1 MNDLRRRLLAALPLL
16 ALVVLVAAIG
26 LARPSFVSLFSL
38 QTMAMQTAFVALPA
52 LGMTFVVVAGGI
64 DISIGSVVALTG
76 VIAASLARDGYG
88 PLLAAMVAGLVG
100 AGFGAGNAMLVTRL
114 RVAPFL
120 VTLGTMGIARGLAK
134 RVAEDQKIDADPGFL
149 ANCVRAVPSQ
159 SWMVFGP
166 AVWLVFAALV
176 GCGLLLR
183 RTVFGLHVVAVGSNP
198 EHARLCGVPVERTLV
213 CTYALCGLFAGTVGA
228 LQFGELSCGIPTAG
242 TGLELQVIAAV
253 VVGGASLS
261 GGEGSLRGAVLGA
274 ALTVVLKAA
283 CTQLGVADH
292 WQDVLVGSIIV
303 AAVALDRFRHR

>member
-1 MNDLRRRLLAALPLL
+1 MNGLRARLLGSLPLL
-16 ALVVLVAAIG
+16 ALLLLVVGIG

-38 QTMAMQTAFVALPA
+38 QTMAMQTVFVALPA

-76 VIAASLARDGYG
+76 VIAASLVRDGSAVG
-88 PLLAAMVAGLVG
+88 LAALVACVVG
-100 AGFGAGNAMLVTRL
+100 AAWGAANALLVTRL

-120 VTLGTMGIARGLAK
+120 VTLGTMGIARGFAK
-134 RVAEDQKIDADPGFL
+134 RVAHDQKIDADPGFL
-149 ANCVRAVPSQ
+149 GEFVRAVPGHE
-159 SWMVFGP
+159 WMLFGP
-166 AVWLVFAALV
+166 AVWLLLFALLLCLV
-176 GCGLLLR
+176 LLR
-183 RTVFGLHVVAVGSNP
+183 RTRFGLHVVAVGSNA

-213 CTYALCGLFAGTVGA
+213 LAYAWCGLCAGAVGA

-242 TGLELQVIAAV
+242 TGLELQVVAAV

-261 GGEGSLRGAVLGA
+261 GGEGSLVGSVVGA

-303 AAVALDRFRHR
+303 VAVALDRWRHR